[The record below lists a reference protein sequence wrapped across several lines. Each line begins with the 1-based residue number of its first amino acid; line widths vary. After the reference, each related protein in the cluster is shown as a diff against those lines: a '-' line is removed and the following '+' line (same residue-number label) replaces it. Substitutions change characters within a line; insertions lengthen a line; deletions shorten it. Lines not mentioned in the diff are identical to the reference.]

1 MTSLTR
7 TTVLVLLTLA
17 GLALVWL
24 FREPLLIFM
33 LAVFLAASLRPLIDR
48 LERRQLS
55 RAASLAII
63 YLLLALAIV
72 VLVLLAIGPLDTDIQ
87 NVITRAAITYERV
100 TAQWPESNSQFQRT
114 VAARLPQPE
123 LLYKALSGQT
133 EIPVVERI
141 ISALSDVG
149 SFLGKGVMVLI
160 LSLYWSID
168 HVRFE
173 RLWLTSLPLTT
184 RIRVRRV
191 WRDLENGVG
200 AFVRSAVAQVVL
212 SGIVLWI
219 GFALLGVPYA
229 ALVALLG
236 GLVQLVP
243 WLSVL
248 LAPLLVLS
256 VGLIANPTAAIL
268 GAVYALVVSVAFEFR
283 IQPRYFPRMQTSSLL
298 LLIVAMV
305 LTMELGLAGL
315 ILAPGATVAV
325 QVLWTHLVEPQRK
338 PAAAPV
344 VTVDALEA
352 SLGQLRANLEQ
363 VVEPPAPEVFSL
375 VKRTESLVATSKE
388 M

>member
-1 MTSLTR
+1 V
-7 TTVLVLLTLA
+7 TT
-17 GLALVWL
+17 
-24 FREPLLIFM
+24 
-33 LAVFLAASLRPLIDR
+33 
-48 LERRQLS
+48 
-55 RAASLAII
+55 
-63 YLLLALAIV
+63 
-72 VLVLLAIGPLDTDIQ
+72 
-87 NVITRAAITYERV
+87 
-100 TAQWPESNSQFQRT
+100 QWPESDSQFQRI
-114 VAARLPQPE
+114 VVARLPQPE

-133 EIPVVERI
+133 EIPIVERI
-141 ISALSDVG
+141 ISVLSDVG

-184 RIRVRRV
+184 RVRVRRV

-229 ALVALLG
+229 VLVALLG

-256 VGLIANPTAAIL
+256 VGLIASPTAAIL
-268 GAVYALVVSVAFEFR
+268 GAVYAMVVSVVFEFR

-305 LTMELGLAGL
+305 LTMELGLVGL

-338 PAAAPV
+338 LAPASTISAE
-344 VTVDALEA
+344 TLEA
-352 SLGQLRANLEQ
+352 GLGQLHMALDQ
-363 VVEPPAPEVFSL
+363 AVEPPAPEVSSL
-375 VKRTESLVATSKE
+375 VKRAESLVAASKE
-388 M
+388 L

>member
-315 ILAPGATVAV
+315 VLAPGATVAV

>member
-1 MTSLTR
+1 MTGLAR
-7 TTVLVLLTLA
+7 TTALVLLTLA

-24 FREPLLIFM
+24 FREPMLIFL

-48 LERRQLS
+48 LEQRHVP
-55 RAASLAII
+55 RAASLAAV

-72 VLVLLAIGPLDTDIQ
+72 VLVLLAIGPLDTDVQ
-87 NVITRAAITYERV
+87 NLITRAALTYERV
-100 TAQWPESNSQFQRT
+100 SAQWPESGSQFLRT
-114 VAARLPQPE
+114 VGARLPQPQ

-133 EIPVVERI
+133 ELPIVERI
-141 ISALSDVG
+141 IAVASDVG
-149 SFLGKGVMVLI
+149 SFLGKGIMVLI

-173 RLWLTSLPLTT
+173 RLWLTSLPLA
-184 RIRVRRV
+184 IRAPVRRI

-219 GFALLGVPYA
+219 GFALLDVPYA
-229 ALVALLG
+229 TLIALLG

-243 WLSVL
+243 WFSVL

-256 VGLIANPTAAIL
+256 VGLIANPTVAIL

-305 LTMELGLAGL
+305 LTIEAGLAGL
-315 ILAPGATVAV
+315 VLAPGATVAV

-338 PAAAPV
+338 LAPASTISAE
-344 VTVDALEA
+344 TLEA
-352 SLGQLRANLEQ
+352 GLGQLHTALDQ
-363 VVEPPAPEVFSL
+363 AVEPPAPEVSSL
-375 VKRTESLVATSKE
+375 VKRAESLVAASKDL
-388 M
+388 